1 MDELD
6 AQLLELMQRD
16 TAGGHAELARAV
28 GLSPAGIHKRLKRL
42 EAQGYVR
49 RTVTLLDRERLGL
62 DLLCFITVTFKT
74 NTNTTNMQHLKAACA
89 GLPEVL
95 ECYTLTGVN
104 DAVMKV
110 VVRDHKHLRDFLRR
124 FASAQKV
131 VASMHTGI
139 VLEELKETHEL
150 PVRAPS

>member
-1 MDELD
+1 MDKLD
-6 AQLLELMQRD
+6 TKLLELMQHD
-16 TAGGHAELARAV
+16 TTGGHAELARAV

-42 EAQGYVR
+42 EAHGYLK

-62 DLLCFITVTFKT
+62 DLLCFITVGFKT
-74 NTNTTNMQHLKAACA
+74 NTNTKNMATLSRACQ

-104 DAVMKV
+104 DAILKV
-110 VVRDHKHLRDFLRR
+110 VVRDHKHLRDFLKN
-124 FASAQKV
+124 FASAQDV

-150 PVRAPS
+150 PVRPAS